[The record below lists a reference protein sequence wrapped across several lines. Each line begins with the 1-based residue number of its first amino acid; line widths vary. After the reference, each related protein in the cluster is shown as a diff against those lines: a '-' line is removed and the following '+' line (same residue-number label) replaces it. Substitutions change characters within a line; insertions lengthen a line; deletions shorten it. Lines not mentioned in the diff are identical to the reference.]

1 MVSDILAKHG
11 KGGSIAVGDSEND
24 IGMLEL
30 VEHPVCISPSEEL
43 KKYAS
48 SQNWIMTNPNQATKI
63 FNTILSARKEKPTPP
78 PYPDPFT

>member
-30 VEHPVCISPSEEL
+30 VEYPVCISPSEEL

-63 FNTILSARKEKPTPP
+63 FNTILDSIK
-78 PYPDPFT
+78 